1 MSEQTKLELGRKNV
15 GPYRSPAPSREYLAL
30 DLFCG
35 LGGWSDG
42 LAVEGFKVKGVEI
55 LPRIAKL
62 YKHPVIVSD
71 VCDLDP
77 AEFAGYD
84 LIVGSPPCRD
94 FITGSDSWWKIKKNP
109 MRGVRLIRAFLK
121 FVEIAKPT
129 YWLME
134 NIRGASKHINLKPRG
149 VFKLSRTMFRCFW
162 GNYPAFLIPLDYAKP
177 LMGEIDN
184 GSWSTSEKGQL
195 RQWEKARIPLS
206 ISRALGRSVRVRC
219 A

>member
-1 MSEQTKLELGRKNV
+1 MK
-15 GPYRSPAPSREYLAL
+15 AL

-42 LAVEGFKVKGVEI
+42 LALEGFEVQGVEI
-55 LPRIAKL
+55 LSRIADL

-77 AEFAGYD
+77 SEFTGYD

-94 FITGSDSWWKIKKNP
+94 FTAGSDAWWKITKDP
-109 MRGVRLIRAFLK
+109 MRGVQLIKAFLN
-121 FVEIAKPT
+121 FVEIAAPT

-134 NIRGASKHINLKPRG
+134 NIGGASKHIELEPRG
-149 VFKLSRTMFRCFW
+149 KFKLSRTMFRCFW
-162 GNYPAFLIPLDYAKP
+162 GNYPSFLMPLDYEKP

-184 GSWSTSEKGQL
+184 WGWSTSDIGKL
-195 RQWEKARIPLS
+195 RQWEKARIPLPV
-206 ISRALGRSVRVRC
+206 SRALGRAVMSEITNNSSTEDDPT
-219 A
+219 

>member
-1 MSEQTKLELGRKNV
+1 MK
-15 GPYRSPAPSREYLAL
+15 AL

-42 LAVEGFKVKGVEI
+42 LALEGFDVSGVEI
-55 LPRIAKL
+55 LPRIAEL
-62 YKHPVIVSD
+62 YKHSVIVSD

-77 AEFAGYD
+77 NDFKGYD

-94 FITGSDSWWKIKKNP
+94 FTAGSDAWWKVKKDP
-109 MRGVRLIRAFLK
+109 MRGLRLIKAFLH
-121 FVEIAKPT
+121 FVEVAEPT

-134 NIRGASKHINLKPRG
+134 NIRGASKYVDVKPRG

-162 GNYPAFLIPLDYAKP
+162 GNYPSFLMPLDYAKP

-184 GSWSTSEKGQL
+184 IGWSTSEEGKL
-195 RQWEKARIPLS
+195 RQWEKARIPLP
-206 ISRALGRSVRVRC
+206 IARALGRAVKS
-219 A
+219 ALEPIPTPPMSQITNNKGQE

>member
-1 MSEQTKLELGRKNV
+1 MK
-15 GPYRSPAPSREYLAL
+15 AL
-30 DLFCG
+30 DICSG

-42 LAVEGFKVKGVEI
+42 LAIEGFEVLGVEI

-71 VCDLDP
+71 FCDLDP
-77 AEFAGYD
+77 NEFKGYD

-94 FITGSDSWWKIKKNP
+94 FTAGSDAWWKVKKDP
-109 MRGVRLIRAFLK
+109 MRGLRLIKAFFN
-121 FVEIAKPT
+121 FVEVAEPK

-134 NIRGASKHINLKPRG
+134 NIRGASKHVDVKPRG

-162 GNYPAFLIPLDYAKP
+162 GNYPSFLMPLDYAKP

-184 GSWSTSEKGQL
+184 VGWSTSDEGKL
-195 RQWEKARIPLS
+195 RQWEKARIPLPV
-206 ISRALGRSVRVRC
+206 SRALGRAVKS
-219 A
+219 ALEPIPTPQMSLITNESDQK

>member
-1 MSEQTKLELGRKNV
+1 MK
-15 GPYRSPAPSREYLAL
+15 AL
-30 DLFCG
+30 DLFCA

-42 LAVEGFKVKGVEI
+42 LAEEGFEVLGVEI
-55 LPRIAKL
+55 LQRIADL

-77 AEFAGYD
+77 KDFKGYD

-94 FITGSDSWWKIKKNP
+94 FVSGSDSWWKIKKDP
-109 MRGVRLIRAFLK
+109 IRGVLLINAFLK
-121 FVEIAKPT
+121 FVEIAEPT

-134 NIRGASKHINLKPRG
+134 NIRGASKYIDLEPRG

-162 GNYPAFLIPLDYAKP
+162 GNYPSFLMPRDYGKP

-184 GSWSTSEKGQL
+184 WGWSTSEIGRL
-195 RQWEKARIPLS
+195 RQWEKARIPLP
-206 ISRALGRSVRVRC
+206 ISRALGRAVREALHSRNNIKGE
-219 A
+219 